1 MKTKSVLVVGV
12 GNYLLSDEGAGI
24 HIAHRLRKMDL
35 PSDIEILDGGTGG
48 FELISFFRDRRKVI
62 IIDAVKT
69 GDEPGT
75 VYRFTPEDIALSRRP
90 IFSFHQFNLHEL
102 FFFIRQMK
110 SRPDVVVYGIVPQ
123 ETERFS
129 TKLSQSVKKGIRK
142 MLPSLL
148 EEIRS
153 ISA

>member
-1 MKTKSVLVVGV
+1 MKTKNVLVVGV

-24 HIAHRLRKMDL
+24 HIAHRLGKMAL
-35 PSDIEILDGGTGG
+35 PSNIEILDGGTGG
-48 FELISFFRDRRKVI
+48 FELIAFFRDRKKVI
-62 IIDAVKT
+62 LLDAVKT
-69 GDEPGT
+69 DDEPGT
-75 VYRFTPEDIALSRRP
+75 VYRFTLEDIVLPRRP
-90 IFSFHQFNLHEL
+90 IFSLHQFNLHEL
-102 FFFIRQMK
+102 CFFIQQMK
-110 SRPDVVVYGIVPQ
+110 PRPEVVVYGIVPQ

-129 TKLSQSVKKGIRK
+129 TKLSQAVKKGIRK